1 MKYKIPGI
9 IILLVIIIQFIPYGK
24 NHTNPSVVAE
34 PAWDS
39 PQTRALFFRACSD
52 CHSNETTWPWYS
64 NVAPGSWLIQ
74 HDVNEGREHFNISK
88 WGVQNRNEGDEAAEE
103 VKEGEMPPWF
113 YVIAHSHAGLSK
125 NEKDQFIAGLLKTF
139 NEEKKENEPE
149 SENESETGE
158 N

>member
-113 YVIAHSHAGLSK
+113 YVIAHSHARLSK
-125 NEKDQFIAGLLKTF
+125 NEKDQFITGLLKTF
-139 NEEKKENEPE
+139 NDEKKENESE
-149 SENESETGE
+149 TENESEKGE